1 MKLEREIRRFL
12 RRNWPLLLILGLA
25 IFFRFYHLEEF
36 LHFANDEGRDAY
48 VVKEIVEQDIFRLT
62 GPAASIGGFSLG
74 PFFYYFLL
82 PFYLIFNLHP
92 VAGGFAV
99 ALLDLFTIGLIY
111 FFTKRH
117 FSQLAAIFAT
127 LLYAT
132 SFWVNLY
139 ERWGWNPNVL
149 PFFTILTFWLC
160 SRVFFCRP
168 KLRARYLLALGA
180 TVGLAV
186 QAHAQGIWLLPLIFL
201 LFIAGNK
208 GIQQGSF
215 SIKRYLKLFVV
226 FLSSFLLVNLPS
238 LIFEVK
244 TGGQNSRAIINWIFS
259 IRESQAFGVRIEQGV
274 GDFINFCGQ
283 LIFSQGDELLVLLML
298 LAPSFYLVHRYR
310 KLVVSLWTDS
320 NRRSF
325 FALRAILSLT
335 TLVFFSFFLISEKKY
350 FHFFIILAPAL
361 FIYLGF
367 LLARLYRISNWFG
380 VGVLLMIG
388 LLSLSNI
395 TTTTSYWSYLET
407 GALTQEFDLPL
418 KDMQAAVDYLVA
430 NSCAE
435 TRVKGEGIEDE
446 RRAFEYLFARA
457 GRSVVWVEDCSD
469 YEFMVTRDL
478 TGAGERFGRL
488 MVLEEQEELR

>member
-1 MKLEREIRRFL
+1 
-12 RRNWPLLLILGLA
+12 
-25 IFFRFYHLEEF
+25 RFYHLGEF
-36 LHFANDEGRDAY
+36 LHFANDEGRDSF
-48 VVKEIVEQDIFRLT
+48 VVKEMIESDVFRLT
-62 GPAASIGGFSLG
+62 GPPTSIGSFNLG
-74 PFFYYFLL
+74 PFFYYFLF

-99 ALLDLFTIGLIY
+99 ALLDLFTVGLIY

-117 FSQLAAIFAT
+117 FSQSAAIIAT
-127 LLYAT
+127 LLYVT

-149 PFFTILTFWLC
+149 PLFTILTFWLC
-160 SRVFFCRP
+160 SQVFFGQP
-168 KLRARYLLALGA
+168 KSRARWLLALGA
-180 TVGLAV
+180 TAGLAV

-201 LFIAGNK
+201 LFVAGNK
-208 GIQQGSF
+208 GIQQWSIN
-215 SIKRYLKLFVV
+215 IKRYFKLVAV

-244 TGGQNSRAIINWIFS
+244 TGGQNSRAIINWILA
-259 IRESQAFGVRIEQGV
+259 IRESQAFGIRIERGV

-298 LAPSFYLVHRYR
+298 LAPSFYLIYRHRQIA
-310 KLVVSLWTDS
+310 VSLWTDP

-350 FHFFIILAPAL
+350 FHFFIMLAPAL

-380 VGVLLMIG
+380 VGVLLMVG
-388 LLSLSNI
+388 LLSLSSI
-395 TTTTSYWSYLET
+395 TTTTSYWTYLEA

-418 KDMQAAVDYLVA
+418 KDMQAAVDYIVA

-435 TRVKGEGIEDE
+435 TRVKGIGVEDE
-446 RRAFEYLFARA
+446 KRAFEYLFARA
-457 GRSVVWVEDCSD
+457 GRSVVWVEEGCND
-469 YEFMVTRDL
+469 YEFVVTRDL
-478 TGAGERFGRL
+478 TEAGERFGRIE
-488 MVLEEQEELR
+488 VVGSGE